1 MKIIILSMRYYDVVN
16 MTTTNIGKRTLRNR
30 LTHMNAK

>member
-1 MKIIILSMRYYDVVN
+1 MLKSLFDVVN

-30 LTHMNAK
+30 LIFPTTI